1 MHCVR
6 IDATMLEV
14 IKNDHHAR
22 DRNGSCNKKCSAELQ
37 ALHIGCVKILDEES
51 VARYG
56 EQGW

>member
-1 MHCVR
+1 
-6 IDATMLEV
+6 MLEV

-37 ALHIGCVKILDEES
+37 ALHICCIKILDEES